1 MKHALIVLLILM
13 SVEGAVAEDSVWRG
27 KTVVVRDATPPAW
40 KPYVE
45 AMVAEFNAI
54 LPKRAPRLVYR
65 AIDEAPCGGKARGIV
80 ICVADHFTQTGV
92 AGEMQRLSRTHA
104 EIRLLPL
111 DRFIEPRIVLCHE
124 LMHALTGIPD
134 NAALPYPDDSCVW
147 GFLSHPGSF
156 DVAYV
161 QEVYRDHRAPP
172 RRNRLWYRSSV
183 PIKGD
188 RGGSTCK
195 FTYSLLFF

>member
-1 MKHALIVLLILM
+1 MMRLLLVLLMLIP
-13 SVEGAVAEDSVWRG
+13 VAEGAVAEGPVWRG

-45 AMVAEFNAI
+45 AMVAEFNAM

-65 AIDEAPCGGKARGIV
+65 AVEEAPCGGKGRGIV
-80 ICVADHFTQTGV
+80 VCVADHFGHPDV

-104 EIRLLPL
+104 EIRLLPFE
-111 DRFIEPRIVLCHE
+111 RFVEPRIVLCHE

-147 GFLSHPGSF
+147 GFLPHPGSF
-156 DVAYV
+156 DVAYA
-161 QEVYRDHRAPP
+161 QAVYRGHRAPP
-172 RRNRLWYRSSV
+172 RRRVCCAV
-183 PIKGD
+183 P
-188 RGGSTCK
+188 R
-195 FTYSLLFF
+195 